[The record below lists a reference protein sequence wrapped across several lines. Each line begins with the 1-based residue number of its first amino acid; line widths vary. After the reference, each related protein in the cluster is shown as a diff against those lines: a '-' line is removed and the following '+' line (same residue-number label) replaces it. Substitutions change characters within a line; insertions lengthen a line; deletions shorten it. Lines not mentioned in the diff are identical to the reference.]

1 MTFSCPG
8 SLLGMT
14 DARPGAY
21 AVVDLPEQPFVGV
34 TKTVTM
40 TTIPETADEIP
51 GLIDWVLNHG
61 YTPSGAPFLRYLV
74 IDMERELVMQAG
86 VPVASPVQAPGATWS
101 SERCR
106 LAGMRRRPMSGH
118 PDELENVTGR
128 FLQWAD
134 GEGLR
139 FDVRPSDH
147 GDVWASRIEWY
158 ETNPAEQPDMSQ
170 WVTRL
175 TFKLAD

>member
-1 MTFSCPG
+1 
-8 SLLGMT
+8 MT
-14 DARPGAY
+14 DTRPSTY

-40 TTIPETADEIP
+40 TTIPEIADEIP
-51 GLIDWVLNHG
+51 GLIAWVLDHG
-61 YTPSGAPFLRYLV
+61 YAPSGAPFLRYLV
-74 IDMERELVMQAG
+74 IDMARELVMQAG
-86 VPVASPVQAPGATWS
+86 VPVASPVETAGDVEAGELPGGRYATTTHV
-101 SERCR
+101 
-106 LAGMRRRPMSGH
+106 GH
-118 PDELENVTGR
+118 PDELEGVTRR

-147 GDVWASRIEWY
+147 GDVWAGRIEWY